1 MEIQGQVAIVTGGA
15 IRIGRALVESL
26 LDAGA
31 NVVCHYGS
39 SKDAASELVK
49 KYGSDRV
56 ELVQADLSR
65 PIQATERIINASQQK
80 FGTATI
86 LINCA
91 AIFETGSLE
100 DTDEDHWDRHFDI
113 NLKSPFFLAQQFVKQ
128 CPSSERGHIINI
140 VDWRGLRPKPG
151 HVAYTMGKAALVAM
165 TRELAIELG
174 PEIQVNAIAPGAI
187 LPPPGESNDY
197 LLERVSHVPLK
208 RHGGPADIV
217 KAALYLLTSDFV
229 TGEVMHVTGGEQL

>member
-1 MEIQGQVAIVTGGA
+1 MEIQSQVAIVTGGA

-26 LDAGA
+26 LQAGA

-39 SKDAASELVK
+39 SKDAALELVEE
-49 KYGSDRV
+49 YGPDRV
-56 ELVQADLSR
+56 KLVQADLS
-65 PIQATERIINASQQK
+65 QSLNAAATILEATQSQFGAAS
-80 FGTATI
+80 I

-91 AIFETGSLE
+91 AIFEPGTLV

-113 NLKSPFFLAQQFVKQ
+113 NLKAPFFLAKQFVNQ
-128 CPSSERGHIINI
+128 CPDSHRGHIINI

-165 TRELAIELG
+165 TRELALELG

-187 LPPPGESNDY
+187 LPPPGESDDY
-197 LLERVSHVPLK
+197 LLGRVSHVPLK
-208 RHGGPADIV
+208 RHGGPSDIV
-217 KAALYLLTSDFV
+217 KAAHYLLTSDFV

>member
-1 MEIQGQVAIVTGGA
+1 MEIQSQVAIVTGGA

-26 LDAGA
+26 LESGA
-31 NVVCHYGS
+31 SVVCHYGS
-39 SKDAASELVK
+39 SKDAALELVEQ
-49 KYGSDRV
+49 YGPDRV
-56 ELVQADLSR
+56 ALVQADLSQ
-65 PIQATERIINASQQK
+65 PLTAAATIIETARQK
-80 FGTATI
+80 FGTASI

-91 AIFETGSLE
+91 AIFEPGSLE
-100 DTDEDHWDRHFDI
+100 NTDEDHWDRHFDI
-113 NLKSPFFLAQQFVKQ
+113 NLKAPFFLTQQFVNQ
-128 CPSSERGHIINI
+128 TPNSQHGHIINI

-208 RHGGPADIV
+208 RHGGPADIA